1 MSPEARQLRNTG
13 ILFGL
18 ISAAT
23 FGTSGTFAKSL
34 LHQGWSPAAIV
45 TLRITGAAL
54 ILAIPALYAIRG
66 RWHLLRRN
74 LPHAAAYGI
83 VAVAGCQLAY
93 FYAVQR
99 LSVGVAL
106 MLEYLGIVFVV
117 AWNWAMH
124 GRKPNWLIA
133 AGMGLSILGLA
144 LVLDV
149 FGGVKLDLL
158 GVVFGLLAA
167 VGLAVYF
174 VTAGSSHED
183 ALPGI
188 TLAGVG
194 LGLGA
199 LTLWVA
205 MAVGLVPWKS
215 STHSVTL
222 RGTEFPWWLA
232 VLELAAVAAA
242 LAYVAGNAAV
252 RRLGSTMASF
262 LGLTEVL
269 FAVLFAWLL
278 LGELPAVIQL
288 VGGVAILAGVIA
300 VRLGENAQAAAAGTQ
315 LTTDGSGV
323 NADPAGAQRSAAEVE
338 PDFSAPGFSASDFS
352 EPSPI
357 A

>member
-1 MSPEARQLRNTG
+1 MTKGSPVSPEARQLRNTG

-23 FGTSGTFAKSL
+23 FGTSGTFAKS
-34 LHQGWSPAAIV
+34 
-45 TLRITGAAL
+45 
-54 ILAIPALYAIRG
+54 IPALYAIRG